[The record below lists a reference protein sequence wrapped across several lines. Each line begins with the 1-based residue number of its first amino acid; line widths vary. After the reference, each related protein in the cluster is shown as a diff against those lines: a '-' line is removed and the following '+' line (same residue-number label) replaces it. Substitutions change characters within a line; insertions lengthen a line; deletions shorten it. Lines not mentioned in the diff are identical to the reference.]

1 MYWRNLL
8 RCVPHCVVCIFYHVS
23 VCVCVR
29 VYVCV
34 CMCVCIHAF
43 VRARV
48 CVCAHVYVY
57 ICVYSVVALCTVK
70 SPEHIFSVLLQL
82 LVILKNCLSCLI
94 VVAAVTLDT
103 LLYQHCLVLLYHC
116 CDPNVALNLCAVD
129 KYVL

>member
-1 MYWRNLL
+1 MFLTVL
-8 RCVPHCVVCIFYHVS
+8 CVYFIMS
-23 VCVCVR
+23 VF

-34 CMCVCIHAF
+34 CMCV
-43 VRARV
+43 RV
-48 CVCAHVYVY
+48 CVYMCLCVCMRVCVPIYIWVYVY
-57 ICVYSVVALCTVK
+57 ICVYSLVALCTVK

-82 LVILKNCLSCLI
+82 LVILKNCLSSLI